1 MGLSPEEIKAL
12 DTPCDEY
19 MWMQQYWELPQV
31 LLGGTLEIR
40 RHRDKYLPR
49 EPQETDQKYDRRLN
63 LSVLYGAYEETIDT
77 LAGKPFANP
86 TKIITPG
93 SEDVEVQKDSVL
105 AEFEKDVNLEQQS
118 LTQFAREFFY
128 TGIHFG
134 LTHILTD
141 FPVVPENISGVGLTK
156 AQEKERKVRAF
167 WSHIKPTQLIY
178 WSSSI
183 TESGARELDQIR
195 IKTVENTSEG
205 KLIRIKV
212 IAKDWFQ
219 TYTKTAKDEEYK
231 LEDGGDTTLGKIMLR
246 TFYTKRKGFMVARP
260 ALETLAWMN
269 LAHYQSY
276 SDQRNIL
283 RMARVCNILVTGAAK
298 EEIRDNI
305 IAAGANELWH
315 LENPQAEVKYVE
327 HSGAAI
333 EAGRQDVL
341 DLEAKMERMGL
352 QPLVERSG
360 HTATG
365 ESIQDAKRSSDIHEW
380 ITEAEKV
387 LTQSLVDALEMGKS
401 KANTGNSQADLDHPI
416 INIFDDFDIGV
427 KDATML
433 PILTTARDKKQI
445 SQETYLRE
453 LRRRAVLHPDLDIEK
468 EIEETKAEQEAV
480 FDMGFQQMNDPNA
493 EVNPNDPN
501 ETPRTAEDKS
511 ADPQNGKKIGKI
523 TQKFPV
529 KDGVPVR

>member
-1 MGLSPEEIKAL
+1 MSLSKEEIRNL

-19 MWMQQYWELPQV
+19 LWMQQYWELPQV

-40 RHRDKYLPR
+40 KQREKYLPR
-49 EPQETDQKYDRRLN
+49 EPQETDQKYERRLN
-63 LSVLYGAYEETIDT
+63 LSILYGAYEETIDT

-86 TKIITPG
+86 TKIISPG

-105 AEFEKDVNLEQQS
+105 AEFERDVNLEQQS

-141 FPVVPENISGVGLTK
+141 YPVVPENFSGTGLNK
-156 AQEKERKVRAF
+156 AQEKERKIRSF

-178 WSSSI
+178 WSSSVSD
-183 TESGARELDQIR
+183 SGARELDQIR
-195 IKTVENTSEG
+195 IKTVENTDDG

-212 IAKDWFQ
+212 IARDWFEV
-219 TYTKTAKDEEYK
+219 YTKSSKDEEYK
-231 LEDGGDTTLGKIMLR
+231 LESDGKITLGKIMLR

-283 RMARVCNILVTGAAK
+283 RMARVCNILVTGAPK

-327 HSGAAI
+327 HTGKAI

-387 LTQSLVDALEMGKS
+387 LTQSLNDAMGMSKS
-401 KANTGNSQADLDHPI
+401 KTPVPVEAKDTDQPI

-480 FDMGFQQMNDPNA
+480 FDMGFNQGQDPNV

-501 ETPRTAEDKS
+501 ETPRTAEDKR

-523 TQKFPV
+523 TQKFPI